1 MNKKTAYK
9 ATLLIASCILCLLIL
24 SCNIHKSPNISIGTW
39 RGEVDTSGVTFPF
52 HFNLDKKDNDTLE
65 FTLQNGGE
73 TIHAD
78 YVHCFG
84 DSIKIKFPVYES
96 VIIAAIKGSNGDTLS
111 GLWIKTVYDKVRR
124 VPFKAIFGNSP
135 LFSAATVTKLSV
147 QGKWPTTFADDS
159 KEIGM
164 FKQDGSNV
172 SGTFLD
178 PTGDERYLS
187 GIITGDS
194 LYLIGFDG
202 TSADLF
208 KAEILKGDTLKG
220 MAYYGNGDKLTF
232 TSVKNDSALL
242 PEVRS
247 KIISQNDKL
256 DFTFPD
262 TDGKLISLSD
272 DRYKNK
278 VVIIDIMGSWC
289 HNCLDET
296 AYYVD
301 FYKRY
306 HSKGLEIIGLSFER
320 THDRKKAI
328 SNIKGFIHHFNV
340 PYEILY
346 AGVTQKDSVKKAL
359 PQLDEVYGYPT
370 TIILDK
376 AGAIA
381 TTETGFSGPAT
392 GVYYSH
398 FKTNFEN
405 YIDSLLNKK

>member
-272 DRYKNK
+272 DRYKIK
-278 VVIIDIMGSWC
+278 VV
-289 HNCLDET
+289 
-296 AYYVD
+296 
-301 FYKRY
+301 
-306 HSKGLEIIGLSFER
+306 
-320 THDRKKAI
+320 
-328 SNIKGFIHHFNV
+328 IHHFNV